1 MADPSWNPLGT
12 TPNFPDYPSAHACQS
27 TAVVEALD
35 ACFGTDK
42 VPFVLDIRVTHTT
55 RESARLHDIDKDV
68 DWARVLVGFNFRNSD
83 LRGSALGRKVGRYAV
98 DHYFPAGSAE
108 AVFPPMNW

>member
-1 MADPSWNPLGT
+1 VADPSWNPLGT

-42 VPFVLDIRVTHTT
+42 VPFVLDSRVTHTT

-83 LRGSALGRKVGRYAV
+83 LRGSAPRAQGGAV
-98 DHYFPAGSAE
+98 RRRPLFPAGSAE